1 MNEALEVWNY
11 KDYLTNYVQNR
22 YKFFTFIYNDDK
34 IEKHEL
40 SLRKEDFLSDVLI
53 RGYNKYHLY
62 DSSKSKLGS
71 WLCNIATNLY
81 IDMLRKNKV
90 ANKYTKEIMNT
101 VETSTL
107 ELDLDSFKEYLIE
120 YKPHLYSFLIRK
132 EEDLDKEDIKL
143 ELSLDNKQYNILD
156 KELKQEWETFNN

>member
-1 MNEALEVWNY
+1 MNEQDKVWEN
-11 KDYLTNYVQNR
+11 KDYLTNYINNR

-34 IEKHEL
+34 VEKYEI
-40 SLRKEDFLSDVLI
+40 SLRKEDFISEVLI
-53 RGYNKYHLY
+53 KAYNKFHLF
-62 DSSKSKLGS
+62 DSSKSALSTWITNMSK
-71 WLCNIATNLY
+71 NLY
-81 IDMLRKNKV
+81 IDICRKNKV
-90 ANKYTKEIMNT
+90 AYKYKQELMNT